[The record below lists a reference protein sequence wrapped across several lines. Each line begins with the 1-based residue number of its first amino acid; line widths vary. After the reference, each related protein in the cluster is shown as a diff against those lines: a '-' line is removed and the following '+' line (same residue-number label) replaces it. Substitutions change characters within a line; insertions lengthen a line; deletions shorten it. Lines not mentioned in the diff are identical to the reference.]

1 MASAHTTYYNLNK
14 PDRQDYVSVVT
25 DINDNMDSIDA
36 ALHDLD
42 TNKICVSSKGVANG
56 VATLDGSGK
65 VPSSQL
71 PSYVDDI
78 VEGYL
83 YNGSF
88 YKESAHTTLITPEAD
103 KIYVDIPSSSTYRW
117 GGSQYVRVDNPESII
132 DDNTGSGDT
141 NKVWS
146 ADKVYTEV
154 EGVRV
159 TMVLLSGNK
168 YQICL

>member
-1 MASAHTTYYNLNK
+1 M
-14 PDRQDYVSVVT
+14 
-25 DINDNMDSIDA
+25 
-36 ALHDLD
+36 
-42 TNKICVSSKGVANG
+42 
-56 VATLDGSGK
+56 
-65 VPSSQL
+65 
-71 PSYVDDI
+71 
-78 VEGYL
+78 
-83 YNGSF
+83 
-88 YKESAHTTLITPEAD
+88 
-103 KIYVDIPSSSTYRW
+103 
-117 GGSQYVRVDNPESII
+117 RVDNPESII